1 LYGSN
6 VNPDR
11 FQAVTD
17 LCERL
22 GWPPPLL
29 VESTAST
36 NDDLVGRPGHGQVLV
51 AQEQTAGKGRMG
63 RSWVSRPGD
72 GLTFSV
78 RLDVPTTVTA
88 WGWIP
93 LLSGLAVADS
103 VESAG
108 ARDIAVKWPNDV
120 VAGSGKLAGVLS
132 QRDGDSAVVGIGIN
146 LGFAGPR
153 PDPLAV
159 SVSEQGGA
167 PDGDHILAGVVS
179 ALDRWFGRFVDAGG
193 DPYRSGLHDE
203 YCRRC
208 VTLGREVRVGA
219 PDGVW
224 EGRAE
229 SLDADGHLIVVTADG
244 PRAVTAA
251 DVTLMG

>member
-1 LYGSN
+1 MNS
-6 VNPDR
+6 DR

-17 LCERL
+17 LCARL

-29 VESTAST
+29 VECTAST
-36 NDDLVGRPGHGQVLV
+36 NADLVGASGHGQVLV
-51 AQEQTAGKGRMG
+51 AREQTAGKGRLG
-63 RSWVSRPGD
+63 RRWVSRPGD

-78 RLDVPTTVTA
+78 RLDVPATVRA

-93 LLSGLAVADS
+93 LLSGLAVADA
-103 VESAG
+103 VQRAG

-132 QRDGDSAVVGIGIN
+132 QRDGDSAIVGIGVN
-146 LGFAGPR
+146 LVFAGPR

-159 SVSEQGGA
+159 SVSEQGGD
-167 PDGDHILAGVVS
+167 PDGDRILAG
-179 ALDRWFGRFVDAGG
+179 ALEVIDHWFGRFVGAAG

-203 YCRRC
+203 YSRRC
-208 VTLGREVRVGA
+208 VTLGRDVRVGT

-224 EGRAE
+224 EGRAQ
-229 SLDADGHLIVVTADG
+229 SLDADGHLIVQTPDG

-251 DVTLMG
+251 DVTIMG